1 MPKKSTPTL
10 ELLLHP
16 VRMRILNAMSGG
28 RTATTS
34 ELCAR
39 MPDQAQATV
48 YRHVALL
55 LQGGLLEVEEEQQV
69 RGAVERRYRVLRDR
83 SRIGPEIAAAM
94 SREEHRL
101 GFTAAMAALIG
112 EFNTYLDRDGAQ
124 PFADSVSYR
133 QATLWLDEKELA
145 DLVRTMQKELITL
158 LKNKPRPGRRS
169 YRTSLI
175 LFPE

>member
-1 MPKKSTPTL
+1 MRRKSMPTL
-10 ELLLHP
+10 ELVLHP
-16 VRMRILNAMSGG
+16 VRLRILNAMSGG

-39 MPDQAQATV
+39 MPDQSQATV

-55 LQGGLLEVEEEQQV
+55 AKGGLLEVEEEQQV

-83 SRIGPEIAAAM
+83 SMIGPEAAAAM
-94 SREEHRL
+94 SLEEHRL
-101 GFTAAMAALIG
+101 GFTAAMAALLG
-112 EFNTYLDRDGAQ
+112 EFNTYLDRGGAQ

-133 QATLWLDEKELA
+133 QATLWLEEKELA
-145 DLVRTMQKELITL
+145 ALVRTMQKAVMTL
-158 LKNKPRPGRRS
+158 VKNKARPGRRP

>member
-1 MPKKSTPTL
+1 MPRKSTPLL
-10 ELLLHP
+10 ELVLHP
-16 VRMRILNAMSGG
+16 VRLRILNAMSGG

-39 MPDQAQATV
+39 MPDQSQATV

-55 LQGGLLEVEEEQQV
+55 AKGGLLEVVEEQQV

-83 SRIGPEIAAAM
+83 SRISPEVAAAM
-94 SREEHRL
+94 SLEEHRL
-101 GFTAAMAALIG
+101 GFTAAMAALLG
-112 EFNTYLDRDGAQ
+112 EFNTYVDRDGAQ

-133 QATLWLDEKELA
+133 QATLWLKEEELA
-145 DLVRTMQKELITL
+145 NLVSVMQKTIMTL
-158 LKNKPRPGRRS
+158 VKNKPSPARRP